1 MVPAKVASRQIVV
14 YAFTKC
20 YDLVSHDSV
29 HVRNLLQEVH
39 FQPPPNW
46 HRVPFYFIRYPG
58 PLLCFQA
65 SRICVTAR
73 FIDSRFD
80 FLFLRSKRGKYF
92 LPAKEKER
100 KKEKEKGEKKLRV
113 RGTVNY
119 TRPRTRGSLGRRRIC
134 YAFLKANKKLI
145 PGSVYT
151 LHVVKTRQVALA
163 LHHTHAN

>member
-1 MVPAKVASRQIVV
+1 MFYTRS
-14 YAFTKC
+14 TKS

-80 FLFLRSKRGKYF
+80 FLFLRSKRGKYS
-92 LPAKEKER
+92 LPAKKKKEKGKGKER
-100 KKEKEKGEKKLRV
+100 KRKKLV
-113 RGTVNY
+113 RGTVNCS
-119 TRPRTRGSLGRRRIC
+119 RPRTHEDRESLGRRRIC

-151 LHVVKTRQVALA
+151 LHVVKTRRVALA